1 MYMESKMLC
10 PNCGKL
16 LLSEDVDAKTQKFY
30 GEDSMPITE
39 WHRKKARH
47 IDVPRC
53 EYVCPKC
60 GYIFEADEVILMD
73 RLDECDLW

>member
-10 PNCGKL
+10 PNCEEL

-39 WHRKKARH
+39 WHRAKARH

-60 GYIFEADEVILMD
+60 GYIFEADEVTLMD